1 MSAKDRPT
9 IKRKLP
15 ILFHFPEPTRARGL
29 SILDN
34 FVPAMGQRYAKGRN
48 FDHGP
53 GRHKAVSMLSPYVRR
68 RLVLEEEL
76 TRDAVRAHGFDGA
89 EKFIE
94 EVFWRGYF
102 KGWLERRPQVWA
114 SYVDGLESDVAGLE
128 QNRRLRKAVAAAEA
142 GETGIAC
149 FDGWVEELITTGY
162 LHNHARMWFAS
173 IWIFTLNLP
182 WRIGADFFY
191 RHLLDGDP
199 ASNTLG
205 WRWVAGLHTRGKF
218 YEAKAW
224 NIATFTANRF
234 KPDAGDFASNVHSLE
249 DEEPEGLPPVM
260 ALRSIVSP
268 TTDTPSV
275 LLLTE
280 EDCRLE
286 DFNLTAYNIRESAML
301 ITSHLRSP
309 RMGSENVAS
318 FEAGALQDAAVRSR
332 ISAVTMRAGLPDDLA
347 LWAARAGAKQIIM
360 PYVTQGPLC
369 DWLRAATPS
378 LVNKG
383 IAVAELRRDWDELI
397 WPHVTAGFFKV
408 KQQIP
413 RILEQIIA

>member
-1 MSAKDRPT
+1 MPPA
-9 IKRKLP
+9 
-15 ILFHFPEPTRARGL
+15 HEPTRAHGL
-29 SILDN
+29 SLLER
-34 FVPAMGQRYAKGRN
+34 FAPAMGQRYAKSRN

-53 GRHKAVSMLSPYVRR
+53 GRHSAVSMLSPYVRR

-76 TRDAVRAHGFDGA
+76 VAEAVRAHGFDGA

-114 SYVDGLESDVAGLE
+114 SYRQGLEKDLAGLE

-142 GETGIAC
+142 GETGIEC
-149 FDGWVEELITTGY
+149 FDAWAQELVTTGY
-162 LHNHARMWFAS
+162 VHNHARMWFAS

-205 WRWVAGLHTRGKF
+205 WRWVAGLHTRGKP

-224 NIATFTANRF
+224 NIAAFTANRF
-234 KPDAGDFASNVHSLE
+234 KPDEGDLAGNVQGLE

-260 ALRSIVSP
+260 ALRPVNAPEIGA
-268 TTDTPSV
+268 PSV
-275 LLLTE
+275 LLLSE

-286 DFNLTAYNIRESAML
+286 DFNLAAYDISASAML
-301 ITSHLRSP
+301 AASHLRSP
-309 RMGSENVAS
+309 RAVSEAW
-318 FEAGALQDAAVRSR
+318 LPLK
-332 ISAVTMRAGLPDDLA
+332 RA
-347 LWAARAGAKQIIM
+347 
-360 PYVTQGPLC
+360 
-369 DWLRAATPS
+369 
-378 LVNKG
+378 
-383 IAVAELRRDWDELI
+383 
-397 WPHVTAGFFKV
+397 H
-408 KQQIP
+408 
-413 RILEQIIA
+413 